1 MLSVLFALGAAVL
14 LGAGFVL
21 QQHRAAQE
29 PADRSL
35 TVWLLLD
42 LVRSPSWLAGI
53 GVMAGG
59 QLLGAA
65 ALARGGLGLTE
76 PLLSTNL
83 LFALVIGGFWYQLRP
98 QWRDWLGALVL
109 SGGLGGFLVTATP
122 GAGHTGGIPDA
133 VWAVAVGAVVA
144 AAAVLTVAGR
154 RNRGRVRGALLA
166 GGAGVLFGLQDA
178 LTKRSLAIAGHRG
191 VGQLLTSWTPYTLVA
206 VAVVGILLAQSAFQ
220 AAPLAASLPPVTA
233 GEPITGI
240 ALGAGLFGG
249 SLQHGSVALLLE
261 IVCLVAMVGGIW
273 LVASSP
279 MVTSARQTAD
289 ANRTNAS
296 PVGSANH
303 R

>member
-1 MLSVLFALGAAVL
+1 MLALGAALL
-14 LGAGFVL
+14 LGTGFVL

-29 PADRSL
+29 PSDRSL

-65 ALARGGLGLTE
+65 ALARGGLGMTE

-83 LFALVIGGFWYQLRP
+83 LFALIIGGFWYQLRP
-98 QWRDWLGALVL
+98 CWRDWLGALVL
-109 SGGLGGFLVTATP
+109 SGGLGGFLVVATP
-122 GAGHTGGIPDA
+122 GTGNTSGIPDA
-133 VWAVAVGAVVA
+133 AWVLAGGSVAAVAAV
-144 AAAVLTVAGR
+144 AAVLTVAGR
-154 RNRGRVRGALLA
+154 RSRGRVRGALLA

-178 LTKRSLAIAGHRG
+178 LTQRSLATAGHRG
-191 VGQLLTSWTPYTLVA
+191 VPQLLLSWTPYTLLA

-220 AAPLAASLPPVTA
+220 AAPLSASLPPVTA

-249 SLQHGSVALLLE
+249 SLHHGSVALLLE
-261 IVCLVAMVGGIW
+261 VVCLLAMIVGIW

-279 MVTSARQTAD
+279 MVTSARQA
-289 ANRTNAS
+289 AEAGRSAAS
-296 PVGSANH
+296 PVGSAGE

>member
-1 MLSVLFALGAAVL
+1 VPTVVSALAAAVL
-14 LGAGFVL
+14 LGTGFVL
-21 QQHRAAQE
+21 QQHRAALE
-29 PADRSL
+29 PSDRAL

-53 GVMAGG
+53 GVMAAG

-65 ALARGGLGLTE
+65 ALARGGLGMTE

-83 LFALVIGGFWYQLRP
+83 LFALVIAGFWYQLRP
-98 QWRDWLGALVL
+98 CWRDWLGVLVL
-109 SGGLGGFLVTATP
+109 SGGLGGFLVVATP
-122 GAGHTGGIPDA
+122 GIGDTSGIPD
-133 VWAVAVGAVVA
+133 VAWVLAGGSVA
-144 AAAVLTVAGR
+144 AVAAVLTVAGR

-178 LTKRSLAIAGHRG
+178 LTQRSLAIAGHRG
-191 VGQLLTSWTPYTLVA
+191 VLQLLLSWTPYTLVA

-220 AAPLAASLPPVTA
+220 AAPLSASLPPVTA

-261 IVCLVAMVGGIW
+261 VVCLLAMIAGIW

-279 MVTSARQTAD
+279 MVTSARRTAE
-289 ANRTNAS
+289 AGRGAPS
-296 PVGSANH
+296 PVGGAGEH
-303 R
+303 